1 MSRTFWRRSL
11 LALVVPPLTWGLGA
25 GAAHAEKADDLVV
38 EARELSARG
47 DLGGAESKLKLALEV
62 DRNNAAANVEMGL
75 LKLMRNELPMA
86 QQFANMAL
94 AKDRND
100 AAALILLVRVMGAM
114 GQIDV
119 AVAKTQ
125 EAANTYRDN
134 AGVQLA
140 YGEALLEQ
148 GKPDQALLAATRAL
162 KLQETSIAAMKLL
175 ARGYMALARPVTA
188 ESVLIRALEIERD
201 PEALCLLA
209 GIRYGEGNLIE
220 ARLLLEEAVG
230 KQPGY
235 VEALNSL
242 GAIYNVVRNWDSAL
256 DALNRVIAM
265 APSFPEAWLNLGSS
279 QRGAG
284 RFDQA
289 EASWKKVL
297 TLAPKMADAWY
308 NLGILYLENPIGTR
322 DRIQQL
328 TDSINAF
335 NAFKRGAT
343 GNDPNVD
350 KFIEEARLLIK
361 QEQDRRNE
369 QLKGTPP
376 EDGKGKPPA
385 DGEGG
390 LK

>member
-1 MSRTFWRRSL
+1 
-11 LALVVPPLTWGLGA
+11 
-25 GAAHAEKADDLVV
+25 
-38 EARELSARG
+38 
-47 DLGGAESKLKLALEV
+47 
-62 DRNNAAANVEMGL
+62 
-75 LKLMRNELPMA
+75 
-86 QQFANMAL
+86 
-94 AKDRND
+94 
-100 AAALILLVRVMGAM
+100 
-114 GQIDV
+114 
-119 AVAKTQ
+119 
-125 EAANTYRDN
+125 
-134 AGVQLA
+134 
-140 YGEALLEQ
+140 
-148 GKPDQALLAATRAL
+148 
-162 KLQETSIAAMKLL
+162 
-175 ARGYMALARPVTA
+175 
-188 ESVLIRALEIERD
+188 VLIRALEIERD